1 MITAMHPP
9 VLHDSSREE
18 PVAPRPRILA
28 SLVAEAATPVRP
40 LVHLGILEAPEG
52 DNTGAPIT
60 EYALGV
66 CHRDHVLWNRLGTLD
81 LRTIQTERALLAGLS
96 AFAMRH
102 VREAQVQIGDAV
114 IVLGDDPWSLL
125 LLQWARLQGASPL
138 VFAGRAPQS
147 LGEHASS
154 LGIDAALAELT
165 PGELARAV
173 KLTHRAAGFAVA
185 LDAIASEKSISQAL
199 AALRDGGRYV
209 LAGIHPQD
217 HVLLNVYPDLH
228 RRDLEI
234 VSAKPP
240 ACREEFASDFQF
252 SLDLAAKGRLRF
264 DGLLEP
270 ECGWRIVVV

>member
-1 MITAMHPP
+1 MQPP
-9 VLHDSSREE
+9 VLHDSSRDE
-18 PVAPRPRILA
+18 PVAPRPRVLA
-28 SLVAEAATPVRP
+28 SLVAEGATPVRP
-40 LVHLGILEAPEG
+40 LAHLGA
-52 DNTGAPIT
+52 TGAAEGNQAGAPTT

-66 CHRDHVLWNRLGTLD
+66 CHSDEVLWNRLGALD
-81 LRTIQTERALLAGLS
+81 LQTLKTEQVLLAGLS
-96 AFAMRH
+96 ALAMRH
-102 VREAQVQIGDAV
+102 VREAKVQIGDAV

-138 VFAGRAPQS
+138 VFAGRSPQA

-173 KLTHRAAGFAVA
+173 KLTHRGAGFAVA
-185 LDAIASEKSISQAL
+185 LDAISSEKSISQAL

-234 VSAKPP
+234 ISAKPP
-240 ACREEFASDFQF
+240 SSREEFASNFQF

-270 ECGWRIVVV
+270 GCGWRIVAV